1 MTLASDEEGANS
13 IDSGAHGPL
22 LVPVRAKSAGENAT
36 AFDMILDSMQCI
48 KSASTELL
56 QSN

>member
-22 LVPVRAKSAGENAT
+22 SVPVSAKSAGENDT
-36 AFDMILDSMQCI
+36 AFDVILDSI
-48 KSASTELL
+48 
-56 QSN
+56 